1 MTESRGATLA
11 VDAGTS
17 LIKAVVF
24 DERGYEQVVVRRTT
38 AIDSPHPG
46 WAEQDMNEVRDA
58 VWDCVA
64 DAARQYGHPI
74 ARIAITGQGD
84 GVWMIGHDGAP
95 VRPAVLWNDARA
107 ADIVEGWTRD
117 GLIEK
122 AFRVNGSLGNL
133 GLPHAILAWFLAED
147 PAVLE
152 DVRDVV
158 TCGSWLFESLT
169 GARGL
174 HPSEA
179 SAPWLDAATGQYS
192 DELFALYG
200 LRSVRELIP
209 PVLSNDELTQ
219 PLLSTAAERIGLDA
233 GIPVTLAP
241 YDVVTTA
248 TGGGSI
254 AVGSGFCILGTTL
267 CTGTLVDTVD
277 TSATPTGLTLH
288 GGEGHPIT
296 RAFPT
301 LAGTGVIEWVREVL
315 GVEDAAALTELARG
329 SEPGANGVRMWPYL
343 SPAGERMPFLDA
355 DARGILGGITFGTG
369 RADIARSTL
378 EGLAHVI
385 RDCLDASGAHVTE
398 LVLSGGGSAS
408 DLWCQVIADVT
419 GVPTVRVAGTQVG
432 AKGAML
438 YAAVAAGEYE
448 DLLSASES
456 LVQRQE
462 TFTPNASTRDLFDE
476 RHEDFLRTRE
486 TLTQR
491 WRGWDRGRDRE
502 PSRS

>member
-1 MTESRGATLA
+1 MTDSRGATLA

-24 DERGYEQVVVRRTT
+24 DERGREQIVVRRTT
-38 AIDSPHPG
+38 TIDSPRPG
-46 WAEQDMNEVRDA
+46 WAEQDMAEVLDV
-58 VWDCVA
+58 VWSCIA
-64 DAARQYGHPI
+64 DATRQYARPI
-74 ARIAITGQGD
+74 ARVAITGQGD
-84 GVWMIGHDGAP
+84 GAWMIGHDGKP

-107 ADIVEGWTRD
+107 TAVIDAWTRNGTLED
-117 GLIEK
+117 

-133 GLPHAILAWFLAED
+133 GLPNAILAWFLAEE
-147 PAVLE
+147 PAAFKG
-152 DVRDVV
+152 VRDVV

-179 SAPWLDAATGQYS
+179 SAPWLDVATGQYS

-200 LRSVRELIP
+200 LDSVRELIP
-209 PVLSNDELTQ
+209 PVFSEAELTRPLQ
-219 PLLSTAAERIGLDA
+219 PEAAKRAGLDV

-241 YDVVTTA
+241 YDVVATA
-248 TGGGSI
+248 TGGGSV
-254 AVGSGFCILGTTL
+254 AVGSAFCILGTTL
-267 CTGTLVDTVD
+267 CTGTLVDTVSTD
-277 TSATPTGLTLH
+277 ATPTGLTLH
-288 GGEGHPIT
+288 GSEGRPIT

-301 LAGTGVIEWVREVL
+301 LSGTGVIEWARELL

-329 SEPGANGVRMWPYL
+329 SEPGAHGVRMWPYL

-355 DARGILGGITFGTG
+355 DARGVIGGITFGTG
-369 RADIARSTL
+369 RADIARATL

-385 RDCLDASGAHVTE
+385 RDCLDTSGAHVTE

-419 GVPTVRVAGTQVG
+419 GVETVRIAGTQVG

-438 YAAVAAGEYE
+438 YAAVAADEYQ
-448 DLLSASES
+448 DLHAAAEA
-456 LVQRQE
+456 LVQRAE
-462 TFTPNASTRDLFDE
+462 TFIPSLSTRGLFDE
-476 RHEDFLRTRE
+476 RHADFLQTRDA
-486 TLTQR
+486 LMHR
-491 WRGWDRGRDRE
+491 WNRWDRGLER
-502 PSRS
+502 PSYD